1 MKPHDKLCFSV
12 ARQCALVIAAV
23 CAAAAGGHSLAAQD
37 LPRWLTDP
45 ARAGT
50 INQWYRIPNTK
61 IAINLP
67 KDPYIARGLLGAG
80 GREVGLGSP
89 AKITHFSGAALRKSG
104 SWLLVTGG
112 GGAGAWAGNDWI
124 GLKLNSE
131 APKWETL
138 IMPSPASQVWPR
150 GPAVPAHNYMRDGR
164 PNARHSYW
172 SPHFFDG
179 RDWFVLMGTT
189 NVWEIDHGTWGNVDI
204 AYWGTREYEM
214 DPAKRPPSLPA
225 KRDYDGEWI
234 VKHPVTEDV
243 YWPAGGNIYRFD
255 QKSLTWSAWHKNV
268 RSFSRMGAG
277 IDPVNN
283 LMLVMG
289 NYKGDTGAALTFDIR
304 TGALFENSRLVGPH
318 AQSIVPPAR
327 KGGVVAA
334 GFIFDEGLGKFVWFQ
349 DDGQLYTIA
358 YRGVVN
364 GAHEWH
370 VDRLPTT
377 GTPPVPEGT
386 IVNSGG
392 YPAVWGRMR
401 YVPELKGIV
410 LLTRTD
416 TDVFFIRTSGKP

>member
-1 MKPHDKLCFSV
+1 MTVWRYTL
-12 ARQCALVIAAV
+12 AIAVV
-23 CAAAAGGHSLAAQD
+23 CTFFAGSGSIAQD

-50 INQWYRIPNTK
+50 INQWYRIPNTR
-61 IAINLP
+61 IDINLS
-67 KDPYIARGLLGAG
+67 KTPYIARGLLGLTGADI
-80 GREVGLGSP
+80 GLGSP
-89 AKITHFSGAALRKSG
+89 SRITNFSGAALRKSG

-131 APKWETL
+131 TPKWETL
-138 IMPSPASQVWPR
+138 VMPSPAKEVWPR
-150 GPAVPAHNYMRDGR
+150 RSDPRNYSHNYMKDGR
-164 PNARHSYW
+164 PNAQHSYW
-172 SPHFFDG
+172 SPQFFDG
-179 RDWFVLMGTT
+179 RDWFVLMGIS
-189 NVWEIDHGTWGNVDI
+189 NVWEVDQGTWGDVNI
-204 AYWGTREYEM
+204 AYWNTREYEM
-214 DPAKRPPSLPA
+214 DPTKRLPALPA
-225 KRDYDGEWI
+225 KRDNDSEWI
-234 VKHPVTEDV
+234 IKHPVTEDV
-243 YWPAGGNIYRFD
+243 YWPTGGNIYRFD
-255 QKSLTWSAWHKNV
+255 QKTLSWSVWNQNTS
-268 RSFSRMGAG
+268 SFSRMAAC

-289 NYKGDTGAALTFDIR
+289 QYRGDDRAALTFDVA
-304 TGALFENSRLVGPH
+304 TGKLLGNSKLIGPH
-318 AQSIVPPAR
+318 AQSLAR
-327 KGGVVAA
+327 PGPKA
-334 GFIFDEGLGKFVWFQ
+334 GFVFDEGLGKFVWFQ

-370 VDRLPTT
+370 VDRLATT
-377 GTPPVPEGT
+377 GTPPVTGGT
-386 IVNSGG
+386 VVNSGG